1 MGGFYGIKK
10 SNKENASRVMIAAH
24 MDEIGFMITH
34 INDNGMIQFTNLG
47 GVANDIWQG
56 QRLKIKNRYGKEIIG
71 VVANIPKHFRTGNE
85 AYLKSKI
92 YARLLVL
99 LHQKKCA
106 ISGCRGGDTIVP
118 HT

>member
-1 MGGFYGIKK
+1 
-10 SNKENASRVMIAAH
+10 
-24 MDEIGFMITH
+24 

-85 AYLKSKI
+85 SIPQIKDLMLDIGASSSEEV
-92 YARLLVL
+92 RN
-99 LHQKKCA
+99 
-106 ISGCRGGDTIVP
+106 RGVEVGDTIVP
-118 HT
+118 HTI